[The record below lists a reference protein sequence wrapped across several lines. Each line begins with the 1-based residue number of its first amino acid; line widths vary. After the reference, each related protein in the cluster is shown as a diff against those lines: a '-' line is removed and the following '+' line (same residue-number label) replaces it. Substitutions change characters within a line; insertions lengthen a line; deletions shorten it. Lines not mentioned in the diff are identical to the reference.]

1 MTTTRVENP
10 RVVSQAEWLAARKE
24 LLAKEKNFTR
34 QRDALS
40 AQRREL
46 PWVKVDKEY
55 VFDTSGGKQT
65 LSDLFDGRCQ
75 LIVYHFMFGPEWE
88 EGCPSCSLVSD
99 HMDGAVV
106 HLAQRDVTLAV
117 VSRAPVAKI
126 EAFKKRMGWRFQWVS
141 SYRNDF
147 NWDYHVSFTK
157 EEMAQGKMYYNYE
170 VGEFPR
176 DEAPGTSVFYS
187 DSSGE
192 IFHTYSTYARG
203 GDLMIGAYNYLDLT
217 PKGRDEDGLVFSMAW
232 VRHHDRY
239 ADGEVVHPKQQSQ
252 PPKAEASSC
261 CSAEAALSAI
271 SSNR

>member
-1 MTTTRVENP
+1 VTMNAVENP

-55 VFDTSGGKQT
+55 VFDTSSGKET
-65 LSDLFDGRCQ
+65 LSDLFGNRSQ

-88 EGCPSCSLVSD
+88 QGCPSCSLVSD
-99 HMDGAVV
+99 HIDGSVI

-117 VSRAPVAKI
+117 VSRAPLAKI
-126 EAFKKRMGWRFQWVS
+126 ETFKKRMGWCFKWAS
-141 SYRNDF
+141 SYGNDF

-157 EEMAQGKMYYNYE
+157 EELAKGKVYYNYE
-170 VGEFPR
+170 MADFNA
-176 DEAPGTSVFYS
+176 DEAPGTSVFYKNRA
-187 DSSGE
+187 GE
-192 IFHTYSTYARG
+192 IFHTYSTYGRG
-203 GDLMIGAYNYLDLT
+203 GDLMIGAYNYLDLV
-217 PKGRDEDGLVFSMAW
+217 PKGRDEDGLVFTMAW

-239 ADGEVVHPKQQSQ
+239 AGAETEQYQ
-252 PPKAEASSC
+252 PPKVASSSC
-261 CSAEAALSAI
+261 CSKVEARAGIGS
-271 SSNR
+271 